1 MNRFFVVSWLS
12 LILIFVGCASSAVDE
27 AEVDYNLPTP
37 TKHPFFQNAT
47 GAMVEAT
54 PDLLMPVP
62 ALETPVL
69 REMDLPT
76 ETLLLTRDANVQT
89 LTGLT
94 YADLLTTTIY
104 DDALDANWRVL
115 DSEGVEIDLANTDFV
130 YNGRFSIS
138 MTPSDSWQ
146 TLYFAVDEETTDSF
160 RQSDVLSVSFQIN
173 GGDAY
178 IDPENLAFTFVGSNE
193 NRYWVADDRS
203 AYFDDQYPFS
213 ETAFYWFDLN
223 DAIPPNT
230 WVEIEVFVHE
240 QIYDP
245 TYTYITGFYI
255 KNGED
260 FLNTIYVDDVKI
272 NRLPN
277 PNAEPTRERSET
289 NNDGAVGPMVTP
301 ELTLTPTSILTT
313 TIETTPTATITDVTA
328 CVVDPP
334 ENWVSYTVQPG
345 DTASSLSVR
354 SGISVEYLATVNCL
368 PSAAVLSV
376 NRDIWLPAQIETI
389 TATPAPPPALTA
401 TPSP

>member
-1 MNRFFVVSWLS
+1 MS

-173 GGDAY
+173 GGCLY
-178 IDPENLAFTFVGSNE
+178 
-193 NRYWVADDRS
+193 
-203 AYFDDQYPFS
+203 
-213 ETAFYWFDLN
+213 
-223 DAIPPNT
+223 
-230 WVEIEVFVHE
+230 
-240 QIYDP
+240 
-245 TYTYITGFYI
+245 
-255 KNGED
+255 
-260 FLNTIYVDDVKI
+260 
-272 NRLPN
+272 
-277 PNAEPTRERSET
+277 
-289 NNDGAVGPMVTP
+289 
-301 ELTLTPTSILTT
+301 
-313 TIETTPTATITDVTA
+313 
-328 CVVDPP
+328 
-334 ENWVSYTVQPG
+334 
-345 DTASSLSVR
+345 R
-354 SGISVEYLATVNCL
+354 SGKFGLYLC
-368 PSAAVLSV
+368 
-376 NRDIWLPAQIETI
+376 RQQ
-389 TATPAPPPALTA
+389 
-401 TPSP
+401 

>member
-1 MNRFFVVSWLS
+1 M
-12 LILIFVGCASSAVDE
+12 
-27 AEVDYNLPTP
+27 
-37 TKHPFFQNAT
+37 
-47 GAMVEAT
+47 
-54 PDLLMPVP
+54 
-62 ALETPVL
+62 
-69 REMDLPT
+69 
-76 ETLLLTRDANVQT
+76 
-89 LTGLT
+89 
-94 YADLLTTTIY
+94 
-104 DDALDANWRVL
+104 
-115 DSEGVEIDLANTDFV
+115 
-130 YNGRFSIS
+130 
-138 MTPSDSWQ
+138 
-146 TLYFAVDEETTDSF
+146 
-160 RQSDVLSVSFQIN
+160 
-173 GGDAY
+173 
-178 IDPENLAFTFVGSNE
+178 AFTFVGSNE

-301 ELTLTPTSILTT
+301 EPTLTPTSILTT

-389 TATPAPPPALTA
+389 TATPAPPPAPHCYAISINRGDSLYTIGFVIERVFGHITHGKNLRDNVAHDAAIQSHWINLFWRTKGLAGKLPVYKSNWTVHAGLQARSGISKLQRQFPLDGLFFHTQTPAVLSQKWVRRFPTVISLDA
-401 TPSP
+401 TPLQYDQLGGFYAHDTGPSWLESKNGS